1 MSTVYYSD
9 SNTNTYSM
17 TKVFG
22 WMFYAILLTAATAF
36 GLPYLLVALNA
47 TELYIPILI
56 GGVIAVFILC
66 FLGQFLIARAKSKAT
81 AITIFSLFAVAMGTW
96 ISPLMII
103 YELGTIVYSLAIT
116 AGVFGIMAVYGL
128 VTKRDLDR
136 FGSFLVLLLL
146 GALLV
151 SIVNIFIAN
160 STLDWV
166 LSYVILGIYIGFIAY
181 DVQRVKQLAQSG
193 QLTMNIS
200 LLMALNLYIDFVYIF
215 IRILSIVARSRD

>member
-22 WMFYAILLTAATAF
+22 WMFYAILLTAVTAF

-47 TELYIPILI
+47 TELYVPILI

-66 FLGQFLIARAKSKAT
+66 FLGQFLIARAKSKVT

-96 ISPLMII
+96 ISTLMII

-116 AGVFGIMAVYGL
+116 AGVFGIMAVYGF

-136 FGSFLVLLLL
+136 FGSFLVMLLL

-181 DVQRVKQLAQSG
+181 DVQKVKQLAQSG

-200 LLMALNLYIDFVYIF
+200 LLMALNLYIDFVYVF

>member
-1 MSTVYYSD
+1 
-9 SNTNTYSM
+9 
-17 TKVFG
+17 
-22 WMFYAILLTAATAF
+22 
-36 GLPYLLVALNA
+36 
-47 TELYIPILI
+47 
-56 GGVIAVFILC
+56 
-66 FLGQFLIARAKSKAT
+66 
-81 AITIFSLFAVAMGTW
+81 MGTW

-128 VTKRDLDR
+128 VTKRDLNR
-136 FGSFLVLLLL
+136 FGSFLVMLLL

-181 DVQRVKQLAQSG
+181 DVQKVKQLAQSG

-200 LLMALNLYIDFVYIF
+200 LLMALNLYIDFVYVF